1 MMSFLKKPSVRAALA
16 LILIV
21 AIGFI
26 AREHLHFIGDG
37 WRELEHANNKWIS
50 LAVLALALSMVAQAE
65 VMVIL
70 MRSAGVKVKRLSAN
84 MLGLAANA
92 WSATFPGGP
101 ALSAAMI
108 FREQMKWGA
117 TPVIASWYM
126 VLSGVLA
133 SGGMAI
139 LAIGSIFF
147 LGLTV
152 KPLTLALSVVGVIA
166 LAIATNWVATHP
178 RQVENWL
185 LSQVRRFNRWQR
197 KPEDRF
203 TEAILGLGQ
212 QLSAVKLPLPRLSAA
227 IVASLLN
234 WIFEILCLMAC
245 IFAIGAEPPVA
256 GVILSFLT
264 AKLAGQAQVTPG
276 GLGPVDLALTS
287 TLVGFGAMTSVQ
299 AFASVIVFRMLS
311 FIGLALVGWIVFFVT
326 KLANPRAAEATEPA
340 GIAQDSASA

>member
-21 AIGFI
+21 AIGVI

-70 MRSAGVKVKRLSAN
+70 MRSAGVQVKRLSAN

-185 LSQVRRFNRWQR
+185 LRQVRRFNRWQR

-227 IVASLLN
+227 ITASLLN

-245 IFAIGAEPPVA
+245 IFAIGAQPPVA
-256 GVILSFLT
+256 GVILSFIT

-326 KLANPRAAEATEPA
+326 KLANPRAAEETEPA

>member
-21 AIGFI
+21 AIGVI

-70 MRSAGVKVKRLSAN
+70 MRSAGVQVKRLSAN

-185 LSQVRRFNRWQR
+185 LRQVRRFNRWQR

-227 IVASLLN
+227 ITASLLN

-264 AKLAGQAQVTPG
+264 AKVAGQAQVTPG
-276 GLGPVDLALTS
+276 GLGMVDLALTS
-287 TLVGFGAMTSVQ
+287 ALVSFGAMPSVQ

-326 KLANPRAAEATEPA
+326 KLANPRASEETEPA